1 MVWCDPAEPMEYQFG
16 LKMRRDLVGTHP
28 GGLGVASQKLIEYSI
43 LLLRRF
49 RWIIPPNSGK
59 NRAREGS

>member
-1 MVWCDPAEPMEYQFG
+1 MEYQFG

-49 RWIIPPNSGK
+49 R
-59 NRAREGS
+59 